1 MWLSQHLQLLSGKV
15 WLKNLPIIPERKQ
28 YYHFLF
34 KGRRPQQTDFHQ
46 RKTPTTFNLCFPNV
60 SNPNLLGLLFTTW
73 TYFSRQKEKAVNLIL
88 LNNFNQQGSVDAEE
102 LPIMD
107 TSVAFLK
114 MQKKYIEE
122 YEKSVKI
129 KVIT

>member
-1 MWLSQHLQLLSGKV
+1 M
-15 WLKNLPIIPERKQ
+15 
-28 YYHFLF
+28 
-34 KGRRPQQTDFHQ
+34 
-46 RKTPTTFNLCFPNV
+46 
-60 SNPNLLGLLFTTW
+60 
-73 TYFSRQKEKAVNLIL
+73 
-88 LNNFNQQGSVDAEE
+88 DAEE